1 MLVLKKRYRVQRG
14 KINASA
20 APTNLLSLGVS
31 ILHLKIGKLKER
43 DMWIISDSD
52 ASHEEQFLRS
62 LRKKKEQFLL
72 LL

>member
-52 ASHEEQFLRS
+52 ASHEEQS
-62 LRKKKEQFLL
+62 CVPSEKKEQFLL